1 MTVCGGPGASP
12 TSWVRMRRTAAAIV
26 LSVVAACSGGGGANT
41 TVTIGDGATDPVAA
55 IEELRSLLAAGDF
68 GGAGSLAV
76 PGHAV
81 LASLAEGATP
91 SVVADSLENG
101 GGEVAANFWNG
112 FAQGVGD
119 AFAGEMTVEDLGTTS
134 EDGLEFFVVGVTPEG
149 GAQRLMVTRNVDG
162 QRIDLFATFGAGLA
176 EGMISP
182 VELLLGSSNEDARAI
197 LSALQDVVP
206 SLLVAAND
214 ESLSSDAVQRILQLV
229 ELITRVG

>member
-1 MTVCGGPGASP
+1 VTVCGGPGASP
-12 TSWVRMRRTAAAIV
+12 TWWARMRRTAAAIV

-41 TVTIGDGATDPVAA
+41 TVTIGDGAADPVAA

-91 SVVADSLENG
+91 AVVAESLENG

-134 EDGLEFFVVGVTPEG
+134 EDGVEFFVVGVTPEG
-149 GAQRLMVTRNVDG
+149 GAQ
-162 QRIDLFATFGAGLA
+162 
-176 EGMISP
+176 GMMSP

-214 ESLSSDAVQRILQLV
+214 ESISPDAVQRILQLV